1 MNQRPRS
8 NRAIVWRS
16 ESEAARIAA
25 PAERSCRK
33 VLMKERAMAGGAKQD
48 RFLGALMGMA
58 IGDALG
64 MPVSGWSAEQ
74 IAERYGRIESY
85 HARTFADGSE
95 IGAGEF
101 TEESE
106 MALCI
111 VESFTVNNGEL
122 DVDNIGARFLH
133 LARGEA
139 KRWIP
144 STSLNALL
152 NAEESLHFVQPL
164 DEDGPAT
171 GDVAARGIPLGLI
184 HAAGAF
190 DFDRLRADAETVTRI
205 THGSPAAIA
214 ATTAVAL
221 LVRSAAR
228 GDAEPVRWARDASEQ
243 LGAGETADALR
254 RVAAEPSDLEF
265 GESTAAVV
273 SSAVAIAAGASSFPE
288 AVYAAVNS
296 GGPTD
301 SRGAIAGAIA
311 GARFGIAGI
320 PQAMID
326 TLEGRI
332 YVSLAAPWFYRAVMR
347 RAGLVIDLRTER

>member
-1 MNQRPRS
+1 
-8 NRAIVWRS
+8 
-16 ESEAARIAA
+16 
-25 PAERSCRK
+25 
-33 VLMKERAMAGGAKQD
+33 MATGAKQE

-64 MPVSGWSAEQ
+64 MPVVGWSAAR
-74 IAERYGRIESY
+74 ILERYGKIDSYFPRIFS
-85 HARTFADGSE
+85 DGGE
-95 IGAGEF
+95 IKAGEF
-101 TEESE
+101 TDKSE

-139 KRWIP
+139 RRWIP
-144 STSLNALL
+144 AETLRVLL
-152 NAEESLHFVQPL
+152 DAEDSLHFIQPL

-184 HAAGAF
+184 HAVGAF
-190 DFDRLRADAETVTRI
+190 DVARLRADSETVTRI

-221 LVRSAAR
+221 LVRLAAR
-228 GDAEPVRWARDASEQ
+228 DEVAPNAWACAVADT

-254 RVAAEPSDLEF
+254 RV
-265 GESTAAVV
+265 GEDASAFNAGEDAAAVV
-273 SSAVAIAAGASSFPE
+273 SSAAAIASSASDFPA
-288 AVYAAVNS
+288 AVYAAVNA

-311 GARFGIAGI
+311 GARWGIAGI
-320 PQAMID
+320 PQKMID
-326 TLEGRI
+326 ELEGRI
-332 YVSLAAPWFYRAVMR
+332 YVSLAAPWFYRTALR
-347 RAGLVIDLRTER
+347 RAGLVLDLRAER